1 MIIINELETEA
12 AEEINKELGAETI
25 RIHPNFK
32 EDTDTI
38 TEVLLHPS
46 CMLVLSAETDSKTM
60 ILRNGKAFLLD
71 SDRFYRIQ
79 KL

>member
-1 MIIINELETEA
+1 MLRILELEKKA

-25 RIHPNFK
+25 RTSLK
-32 EDTDTI
+32 GDDSTI
-38 TEVLLHPS
+38 CEVLLHPS
-46 CMLVLSAETDSKTM
+46 CMVVLSAETNSKTM

-71 SDRFYRIQ
+71 SVRFYRID

>member
-1 MIIINELETEA
+1 MIRILELEKEV

-25 RIHPNFK
+25 RTSLNG
-32 EDTDTI
+32 DNDTI
-38 TEVLLHPS
+38 CEVLLHPS
-46 CMLVLSAETDSKTM
+46 CMIVLSAETDAKTM

-71 SDRFYRIQ
+71 SDRFYMIH

>member
-1 MIIINELETEA
+1 MLRIIELEKEA

-25 RIHPNFK
+25 RTSLKGDN
-32 EDTDTI
+32 ETI
-38 TEVLLHPS
+38 CEALLHPS
-46 CMLVLSAETDSKTM
+46 CMVVLSAETDSKTM

-71 SDRFYRIQ
+71 SDRFYRLD